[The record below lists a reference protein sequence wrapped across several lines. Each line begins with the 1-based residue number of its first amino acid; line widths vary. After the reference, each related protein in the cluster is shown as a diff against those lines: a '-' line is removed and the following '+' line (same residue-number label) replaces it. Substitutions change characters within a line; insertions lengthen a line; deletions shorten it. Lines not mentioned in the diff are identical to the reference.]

1 MATSSPFTAGNDKK
15 VGTATAEKFSGL
27 GGNDDIKGM
36 GGNDTISGGTGA
48 DTIDGG
54 VGNDALKGDA
64 GKDKLLGGVGNDSI
78 EGGVDNDSLDGGNGN
93 DTLNGGAGIDTM
105 TGGEGNDT
113 YIVDNIKDKVT
124 DITTGT
130 KGGTDLVSSSI
141 NYTLGAGIENLTL
154 TGGKDL
160 TGTGNDLKNVI
171 TGNAGS
177 NVLNGGKGNDT
188 IKGNDGDDTIDG
200 GAGVDKLE
208 GGDGSDVYVVSNN
221 EDIITETAVDGDDDE
236 IQSSAPDYE
245 LGANIE
251 RLTLI
256 GKGKDGIG
264 NELANTLD
272 GNELDNDLSGD
283 AGDDTINGN
292 DGNDS
297 LSGGEGDDELNGGDG
312 DDVVTYQGSIE
323 EYKIIKEGDQWIVE
337 DSTGTEG
344 EDGVDEG
351 IDTITGVETLQFVDE
366 ELHWEDEGDGA
377 DDGGNDDSG
386 VIYGTEDD
394 DYLIGTDGDDV
405 IDGLEGYDAV
415 IYAGSIEDYYIT
427 DDGTGTVSVE
437 GEGGL
442 DTIRNVEELQFDDDF
457 YFIDPGYIEPFPPVG
472 DELPTVQ
479 FESTL
484 LEGYEG
490 DTAELIVT
498 LSAPSTEDVTVT
510 YTTKDSLAT
519 VNVDYW
525 VGAGDTYWYND
536 EGDEWIEET
545 LTFAAGET
553 MKSLLVEFYA
563 DTELEYYEGFDVTLN
578 EPVNATIGANSVAFI
593 GIYDA

>member
-1 MATSSPFTAGNDKK
+1 MATSSPFTTGNDKK
-15 VGTATAEKFSGL
+15 TGTATAEKFSGL

-54 VGNDALKGDA
+54 VGNDVLKGDA

-78 EGGVDNDSLDGGNGN
+78 EGGVENDSLDGGNGN
-93 DTLNGGAGIDTM
+93 DTLNGGAGVDTM

-124 DITTGT
+124 DITTGS

-160 TGTGNDLKNVI
+160 NGTGNDLKNVI

-221 EDIITETAVDGDDDE
+221 EDSITETAVDGDDDE
-236 IQSSAPDYE
+236 IQSSATDYE

-312 DDVVTYQGSIE
+312 DDVVTYQGSIDD
-323 EYKIIKEGDQWIVE
+323 YKIIEEGDQWIVE
-337 DSTGTEG
+337 DISGTEG

-351 IDTITGVETLQFVDE
+351 IDTITGVETLQFVDATYP
-366 ELHWEDEGDGA
+366 DPNPNPDPI
-377 DDGGNDDSG
+377 DD

-394 DYLIGTDGDDV
+394 DYLTGTDGDDV
-405 IDGLEGYDAV
+405 IDGSAGYDV
-415 IYAGSIEDYYIT
+415 VTYAGSIDEYEII
-427 DDGTGTVSVE
+427 DDGTGVVSVDGNE
-437 GEGGL
+437 GF

-457 YFIDPGYIEPFPPVG
+457 YYIEPIPDPT
-472 DELPTVQ
+472 DITVQ
-479 FESTL
+479 FDPAGF
-484 LEGYEG
+484 LELFEG
-490 DTAELIVT
+490 DDFASLNIT
-498 LSAPSTEDVTVT
+498 LSEESSEEVTVT
-510 YTTKDSLAT
+510 FITAGSAT
-519 VNVDYW
+519 ANEDYW
-525 VGAGDTYWYND
+525 LGDGENYWYND
-536 EGDEWIEET
+536 SGNQWIEET
-545 LTFAAGET
+545 ITFAPGET
-553 MKSLLVEFYA
+553 SK
-563 DTELEYYEGFDVTLN
+563 ELPIDIYTDDIPEDYEDFTVTLTDA
-578 EPVNATIGANSVAFI
+578 VNATVSETNSVATV
-593 GIYDA
+593 GIMDDTYYY